1 MTSINVGPFAFPI
14 GPLLLVG
21 AVFISTLTAWWAGRS
36 RTDVEPLLWRVLLTS
51 VVGARAA
58 FVFRHFDLYKNAPWT
73 IFDIRDGGFS
83 SLIGVLVAAAM
94 TFMIVWR
101 RKNVWKPFLLSASA
115 GMLFWA
121 AGTAATSSLFE
132 QPAKIPNLAL
142 TQLDGS
148 LVQLQSLV
156 GKPVVINLWATWC
169 PPCRREMPVLH
180 DAQLRHQ
187 DVHFVFANQGES
199 AAAIR
204 RYLDVQQLDLRN
216 VVLDP
221 RLELGNW
228 TDSRALPTTL
238 FYDENG
244 NLVDRR
250 AGELSAATLA
260 QRIEAVRMS
269 RKR

>member
-14 GPLLLVG
+14 GPLLLIG
-21 AVFISTLTAWWAGRS
+21 AIFISTLTAWWSGRS
-36 RTDVEPLLWRVLLTS
+36 HTGVESLLWRILIVS

-58 FVFRHFDLYKNAPWT
+58 FVIKYFDLYKDAPWN
-73 IFDIRDGGFS
+73 IFDIRDGGFL

-94 TFMIVWR
+94 ASMVVWR
-101 RKNVWKPFLLSASA
+101 RKDIRKPFLLSASV

-121 AGTAATSSLFE
+121 VGTVATSSLFE
-132 QPAKIPNLAL
+132 PPAKIPNLVLAR
-142 TQLDGS
+142 LDGS
-148 LVQLQSLV
+148 VVQLKSLA
-156 GKPVVINLWATWC
+156 GKPIVVNLWATWC

-199 AAAIR
+199 AEAIR
-204 RYLDVQQLDLRN
+204 RYLDAQQLDLRN
-216 VVLDP
+216 ILLDP
-221 RLELGNW
+221 RLELGNH

-238 FYDENG
+238 FYDKNG

-260 QRIEAVRMS
+260 QRIEAIRMGH
-269 RKR
+269 KP